1 MSNNNDKTV
10 MVITLGPDVTLAISG
25 EEAIFMMGSEALLV
39 TRTQAMA
46 FLQAVA
52 DGKSFTETMALLI
65 NEHGLQPENTQVFS
79 FEEDPRFTHKGDHN
93 VN

>member
-46 FLQAVA
+46 FLQAIA
-52 DGKSFTETMALLI
+52 DGFEETMSILI
-65 NEHGLQPENTQVFS
+65 SEHGLKPENTQVFS

>member
-1 MSNNNDKTV
+1 MNNKNNQTV
-10 MVITLGPDVTLAISG
+10 MVIQLGPDVTLAISG
-25 EEAIFMMGSEALLV
+25 EEAIFLMGSEAMLV

-46 FLQAVA
+46 FLQAVS
-52 DGKSFTETMALLI
+52 DGKSFTETMAILI
-65 NEHGLQPENTQVFS
+65 NEHGLKPEETQVFG